1 MWNKTRQTSQR
12 TLRDMY
18 DVSRTNPGEIAI
30 TPLKFWENWLTV
42 GHMYRNYQEVDPA
55 FERLMG
61 GKKFKFFARWLR
73 GPLYYWLLNRG
84 YGLRLNKEL
93 GGQIYL
99 QHKKFLTHIND
110 IEINFGFRGRGY
122 SHKLLDFA
130 EKEAR
135 LRNSRYLTLGVTN
148 SNTRAVNLY
157 HKSGYLE
164 QHHRFFYLSRPSWSE
179 PLENTPIPQNRKVVL
194 RPLKHGPAKIN
205 LKHFFQLEQESSN
218 QTTAPVWEKFYQPH
232 LPASGKGV
240 SFAVYFDERPL
251 PQGHVDFFDWGD
263 RGRWRIYLSEDY
275 WGSAEEQALL
285 ELLINQS
292 RGYSNQWFS
301 LGSAEHHRKAEGVA
315 QNLGLVERN
324 GERMLMIKVL
334 S

>member
-1 MWNKTRQTSQR
+1 MWNKTKQTSPHS
-12 TLRDMY
+12 LRDTY
-18 DVSRTNPGEIAI
+18 DVSLTNPGDIRI
-30 TPLKFWENWLTV
+30 TPLKFWEHWLTL
-42 GHMYRNYQEVDPA
+42 GHMYRNYREVDPV

-61 GKKFKFFARWLR
+61 GENFRFFTRWLR

-110 IEINFGFRGRGY
+110 VEINFGFRGRGY

-130 EKEAR
+130 EKQAR
-135 LRNSRYLTLGVTN
+135 RRSFRYLTLGVTN

-157 HKSGYLE
+157 QKSGYLE

-179 PLENTPIPQNRKVVL
+179 PAAATPLPQSRKVVL

-205 LKHFFQLEQESSN
+205 LKHFFQLEQAAADPS
-218 QTTAPVWEKFYQPH
+218 TAPVWEKFYQPH

-240 SFAVYFDERPL
+240 SFAILFDDKTL
-251 PQGHVDFFDWGD
+251 PQGHADFFDWGD
-263 RGRWRIYLSEDY
+263 RGRWRIYLSQEY
-275 WGSAEEQALL
+275 WGSEEEKALF
-285 ELLINQS
+285 EVLIHQS

-301 LGSAEHHRKAEGVA
+301 VGSGEHHRQA
-315 QNLGLVERN
+315 QPLAHQLGLVERN

-334 S
+334 